1 MRKKLATENE
11 LISKSLKFSP
21 TEIAKI
27 LQAMEKAGY
36 KEFSPYVRKV
46 LLDEAEKENPSVK
59 KVK

>member
-1 MRKKLATENE
+1 MQTEPN

-21 TEIAKI
+21 AELAKI

-46 LLDEAEKENPSVK
+46 LLDEAEKENPTIK
-59 KVK
+59 KVR